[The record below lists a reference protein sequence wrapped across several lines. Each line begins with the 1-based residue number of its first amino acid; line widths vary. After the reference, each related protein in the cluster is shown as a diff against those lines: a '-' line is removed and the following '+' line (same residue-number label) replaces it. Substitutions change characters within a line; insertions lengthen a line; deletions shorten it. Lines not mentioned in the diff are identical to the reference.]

1 MLAAFG
7 REGRNRES
15 GVIRHQAL
23 PEFSRPVIEQ
33 SRKNRE
39 YSPSRAIIQ
48 SIASSFRAVCSST
61 IERTSQNAFD
71 RA

>member
-39 YSPSRAIIQ
+39 YSPSARLYRASRRVFAQ
-48 SIASSFRAVCSST
+48 FARP
-61 IERTSQNAFD
+61 R
-71 RA
+71 